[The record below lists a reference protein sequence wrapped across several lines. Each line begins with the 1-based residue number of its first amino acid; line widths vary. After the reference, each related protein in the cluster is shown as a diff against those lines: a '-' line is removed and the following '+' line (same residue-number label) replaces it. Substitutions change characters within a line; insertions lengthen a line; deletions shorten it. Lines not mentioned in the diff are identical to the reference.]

1 MEKSLSPTL
10 RPASEKIENFL
21 QNGKGVVTIADA
33 SSVSGLSLRDAKD
46 VMDALIAK
54 YKCRLQITN
63 NGDLIY
69 DFGDRL
75 ARRSERTW
83 AEWWQGTRKQLWK
96 VFVAVFKVWISIT
109 LVVYF
114 SLFLIII
121 IGIIIASLAR
131 DGDGDS
137 IDVGDG
143 IGGAFR
149 VLGELMFNIFYW
161 RTVTNTYHYETDS
174 RGYSYRAY
182 DARTSSLSKKG
193 KNKGKKGFVASVYDF
208 VFGPPRVEANP
219 LENQQEVASYLR
231 KNQGVIVKPEMI
243 GLAGWTG
250 EKADDFFSEIIA
262 RFDGEPKISNNKILY
277 GDFQALI
284 KSKDTQADA
293 PIIWYWNEYEPEYKL
308 TGNTQGRN
316 LGVGLMNGFNLIVS
330 STFLAF
336 LITEGNQLTA
346 ILLGWLPFMFSVLFF
361 TLPVYRW
368 FDIQPKRKKRRL
380 ENIRKRLM
388 RTIFEQNY
396 REISIQELTEVT
408 NNRSKGE
415 ESLKPVEVEK
425 MMQTLIYDLD
435 GELGN
440 DKDGQ
445 LTYRFYRLQEELQEA
460 KKLRESQNSDNQ
472 LGEIVFD
479 TDD

>member
-1 MEKSLSPTL
+1 
-10 RPASEKIENFL
+10 
-21 QNGKGVVTIADA
+21 
-33 SSVSGLSLRDAKD
+33 
-46 VMDALIAK
+46 
-54 YKCRLQITN
+54 
-63 NGDLIY
+63 
-69 DFGDRL
+69 
-75 ARRSERTW
+75 
-83 AEWWQGTRKQLWK
+83 
-96 VFVAVFKVWISIT
+96 
-109 LVVYF
+109 
-114 SLFLIII
+114 
-121 IGIIIASLAR
+121 
-131 DGDGDS
+131 
-137 IDVGDG
+137 
-143 IGGAFR
+143 
-149 VLGELMFNIFYW
+149 
-161 RTVTNTYHYETDS
+161 
-174 RGYSYRAY
+174 
-182 DARTSSLSKKG
+182 
-193 KNKGKKGFVASVYDF
+193 
-208 VFGPPRVEANP
+208 
-219 LENQQEVASYLR
+219 
-231 KNQGVIVKPEMI
+231 
-243 GLAGWTG
+243 
-250 EKADDFFSEIIA
+250 
-262 RFDGEPKISNNKILY
+262 
-277 GDFQALI
+277 
-284 KSKDTQADA
+284 
-293 PIIWYWNEYEPEYKL
+293 
-308 TGNTQGRN
+308 
-316 LGVGLMNGFNLIVS
+316 MNGFNLIVS